1 MRQLLSLIVTSAII
15 LSASTS
21 KAQWKLIEK
30 VTTQPGKASIAYE
43 KWELESNGLILYIH
57 EDHSDPIVHV
67 DVTYHV
73 GSNRESLGKSGFA
86 HFFEHMMF
94 QGSYNVGDEMHFKY
108 ISEAGGTLNG
118 TTNRDRTNYFETLP
132 SNQLELGL
140 WLEADRMGFLL
151 DSVTTPK
158 FEVQRSTV
166 KNEKGQ
172 NVENQP
178 YGLSEEVKDQN
189 LYPQGHPYSWPTIG
203 YVDDLD
209 RVSVDDLKNFF
220 MRWYGPNN
228 ASLTVVGDVDPEEV
242 KSLAYKYYGNIP
254 RGPEVRKLRV
264 ERVTLPI
271 DRYINIKDQVF
282 FPLTSMVFP
291 STPSLSKDEYA
302 VDFLATLLGD
312 GNNSLLYKEFVK
324 KDSAIQVV
332 AYNYAS
338 ELSGEFTIQV
348 YAYPNVNSKTVEEK
362 IRKVL
367 DDFDKMEITDEQLQA
382 LKAKTLKGVTSFTET
397 VSNKATLIATG
408 HYLQDKPF
416 DFQVEIDK
424 INAVTKQDI
433 KMAFAK
439 YIKGKNAIIMNVLPY
454 GPDEKAPANR
464 SNNPNKNVK
473 SNDEAVYA
481 NLSYKRPVDNFDR
494 SKKPQAKAPKLVTV
508 PDYYEA
514 SLPNGVGII
523 GTFTNET
530 PIVTFVLSIKGGHM
544 LETESNVGLSAL
556 TAAMMNEGTKKYTA
570 EQLEFE
576 LDKLGSSITFFG
588 GSDATLVNVSC
599 MNDKVNETM
608 AILEEMLYNPRFDEE
623 EFKKVKKQT
632 LQAIKSEKTN
642 ASGTAD
648 KVLNNLV
655 YGNSIMGL
663 PVNGTE
669 KSVGSLSLKD
679 VRDFYEKYY
688 SPSVSSLVIVGD
700 IKKEASLTSIDFLK
714 KWSAKSVV
722 IPNITS
728 APAHPTPTIYLV
740 DKMNASQSEIRLG
753 KIGRKYDATGDHFK
767 SNVMN
772 FSLGGAFNSRLNINI
787 RETNGWSYGVR
798 SGFSASEFPGKFS
811 AGGGVRR
818 SATDSALREF
828 LKEIKDFRDK
838 GISDDELTFTKASI
852 LSSDA
857 RNYEAGFQ
865 KASYLSTIQ
874 RYKLPGD
881 YKDQQ
886 KRIITNMTK
895 EEINAIAKRDL
906 DPANMVVVV
915 VGDKFFIKKS
925 LEKMGYGKVV
935 EVDSDKPLK
944 LPSTLELK

>member
-1 MRQLLSLIVTSAII
+1 MRQLFSLLFAMVALLTVSP
-15 LSASTS
+15 LQ
-21 KAQWKLIEK
+21 AQWKLIEK
-30 VTTQPGKASIAYE
+30 VTAQPGKASITYE
-43 KWELESNGLILYIH
+43 KWELESNGLTLYIH

-73 GSNRESLGKSGFA
+73 GSARESLGKSGFA

-108 ISEAGGTLNG
+108 VSEAGGTLNG

-151 DSVTTPK
+151 DSVTQPK

-189 LYPQGHPYSWPTIG
+189 LYPPGHPYSWPTIG

-209 RVSVDDLKNFF
+209 RVNVQDLKNFF

-242 KSLAYKYYGNIP
+242 KALAYKYYGNIP

-264 ERVTLPI
+264 ERVVLPI
-271 DRYINIKDQVF
+271 DKYINIKDQVF

-291 STPSLSKDEYA
+291 TAPALSKDDYA
-302 VDFLATLLGD
+302 LDFLATLIGV
-312 GNNSLLYKEFVK
+312 GNNSVLYKEFVK

-332 AYNYAS
+332 AYNGAE
-338 ELSGEFTIQV
+338 ELAGEFTIQV

-362 IRKVL
+362 IRKAL
-367 DDFDKMEITDEQLQA
+367 DDFDKMEITDEQMQA
-382 LKAKTLKGVTSFTET
+382 LRASTLKSVSSYTET
-397 VSNKATLIATG
+397 VSNKGSLIAYG
-408 HYLQDKPF
+408 HYMQNKPIDLQA
-416 DFQVEIDK
+416 EIEK

-439 YIKGKNAIIMNVLPY
+439 YIKGKNAVIMNVLPY

-464 SNNPNKNVK
+464 SNNPNKDQK
-473 SNDEAVYA
+473 ANDEVVYA
-481 NLSYKRPVDNFDR
+481 NLSYKKPVDNFDR
-494 SKKPQAKAPKLVTV
+494 SKKPQAKAPKLATV
-508 PDYYEA
+508 PEYYEA
-514 SLPNGVGII
+514 SLPNGINII
-523 GTFTNET
+523 GTYSTET
-530 PIVTFVLSIKGGHM
+530 PTVNILLTMKGGHM
-544 LETESNVGLSAL
+544 LENESNVGIASL
-556 TAAMMNEGTKKYTA
+556 TASMMNEGTKKYTS

-576 LDKLGSSITFFG
+576 MDKLGSSISFDGT
-588 GSDATLVNVSC
+588 SDATVVNISC
-599 MNDKVNETM
+599 MNDKVKETM
-608 AILEEMLYNPRFDEE
+608 ALFEEMLFNPRFDDE

-632 LQAIKSEKTN
+632 IQAIKSQKTD

-648 KVLNNLV
+648 KVLNNLI

-663 PVNGTE
+663 PTDGTE
-669 KSVGSLSLKD
+669 KSVSSLSLKD
-679 VRDFYEKYY
+679 VKDFYEKYY
-688 SPSVSSLVIVGD
+688 SPSVTNMVIVGD
-700 IKKEASLTSIDFLK
+700 ITKDNALASVDFLK
-714 KWSAKSVV
+714 KWAPKPVN

-740 DKMNASQSEIRLG
+740 DKMNAPQSEIRLG
-753 KIGRKYDATGDHFK
+753 KIGRRYDATGDHFK

-772 FSLGGAFNSRLNINI
+772 FTLGGAFNSRLNINI

-798 SGFSASEFPGKFS
+798 SGFSATEYPGKFV

-828 LKEIKDFRDK
+828 LKEIKDFKDK
-838 GISDDELTFTKASI
+838 GISDEELAFTKSSI

-857 RNYEAGFQ
+857 RSYEAGFQ
-865 KASYLSTIQ
+865 KASYLATIQ
-874 RYKLPGD
+874 RYKLPKD

-886 KRIITNMTK
+886 KRLITGMTK

-925 LEKMGYGKVV
+925 LEKLGYGKVV
-935 EVDSDKPLK
+935 EVDPDKPLK
-944 LPSTLELK
+944 LPGSLEIK